1 MCLAWVARHSRPP
14 GLAAGFDTGAWPG
27 WMPEGIPAE
36 WAIRRTAEVSGRGTD
51 GSGGTGADGRDRPFR
66 TFNAR

>member
-27 WMPEGIPAE
+27 SIPEGIPAE
-36 WAIRRTAEVSGRGTD
+36 WAIRRTAEVRRSRPE
-51 GSGGTGADGRDRPFR
+51 GRDLTRGE
-66 TFNAR
+66 